1 MACSNLEETVL
12 LYSSGELSEKEE
24 KSFEEHMSMCDECRK
39 EFDSYRTE
47 QERFFTYDVLGEVP
61 SKDVDK
67 EILRVCSDARKK
79 VSGLGIMP
87 VFLKKT
93 IYSLTFFVVGFV
105 VVGYFA
111 MNTEQSKQ
119 SNLNVVLE
127 NELFDSTNNS
137 QKKNDNTAIINDSDS
152 LNDTNRFF
160 SKNRGNLD
168 QNGVIP
174 VDLKNK

>member
-47 QERFFTYDVLGEVP
+47 QEKFFTYDVLGEAP

-79 VSGLGIMP
+79 VTGLGIMP

-111 MNTEQSKQ
+111 
-119 SNLNVVLE
+119 
-127 NELFDSTNNS
+127 
-137 QKKNDNTAIINDSDS
+137 
-152 LNDTNRFF
+152 
-160 SKNRGNLD
+160 
-168 QNGVIP
+168 
-174 VDLKNK
+174 

>member
-1 MACSNLEETVL
+1 
-12 LYSSGELSEKEE
+12 
-24 KSFEEHMSMCDECRK
+24 
-39 EFDSYRTE
+39 
-47 QERFFTYDVLGEVP
+47 
-61 SKDVDK
+61 
-67 EILRVCSDARKK
+67 
-79 VSGLGIMP
+79 SGLGIMP

-137 QKKNDNTAIINDSDS
+137 QKQNDNTAIKNDFDS

-160 SKNRGNLD
+160 SKNRGDLD